1 MVRVEYLV
9 VGCGL
14 AGRAVAERIAGL
26 EPGAALLQVGGGAGS
41 RSFQRAAASGAESAD
56 STAPPDSGVGSGDQP
71 GGLDWVSR
79 LDLERRQALL
89 EGGQVVEYRRLC
101 LCTGAKP
108 VRPEFAG
115 GSLGHVCV
123 CRSAVDEA
131 RVEALLGELA
141 AAGRGR
147 VVVFGGGCQAAAFLN
162 RILAKAGGMGGLLG
176 GDWAGRVTLLHRR
189 RHFWGR
195 WLDEET
201 AEWMTQQIGALG
213 VEMRMREEVKGL
225 EGRLLLRNVQT
236 KSGHRFAAALGLVGW
251 GTRPRLELVE
261 GTPLGYPQGIP
272 VDDFL
277 ETEEKGVYAVGEVAA
292 CPPGGGLRV
301 DVKEGILRQADV
313 AAWNMTGRERRRF
326 EWVYRR
332 RVEFLGLRFE
342 FLGDCEAPARR
353 WEREG
358 RPGEGF
364 VLRRYGDRGLAG
376 VVLCEPQAE
385 VAEAVE
391 AELRQSARTGSKMGS
406 KMGPRMGSPMGS
418 KVVAGQKTGGNVR
431 LETG

>member
-1 MVRVEYLV
+1 M
-9 VGCGL
+9 
-14 AGRAVAERIAGL
+14 AGRAVADRIAFL
-26 EPGAALLQVGGGAGS
+26 EPGAAILPVGGGAGS
-41 RSFQRAAASGAESAD
+41 RAFQQAAASGAESAD
-56 STAPPDSGVGSGDQP
+56 ATAPPDSGVGSGDQP
-71 GGLDWVSR
+71 GGPDWVSR

-101 LCTGAKP
+101 LCMGAKA
-108 VRPEFAG
+108 VRPDFAG

-123 CRSAVDEA
+123 CRSAVDEV
-131 RVEALLGELA
+131 RVETLLGELA

-147 VVVFGGGCQAAAFLN
+147 VVVFGGGCQAAVFLN
-162 RILAKAGGMGGLLG
+162 RILAKAGERDGTGLRSALG
-176 GDWAGRVTLLHRR
+176 GNWEGRVTLLHRR

-201 AEWMTQQIGALG
+201 AEWMTQKIGALG
-213 VEMRMREEVKGL
+213 VELRMREEVKGL

-251 GTRPRLELVE
+251 GTRPRLELVQ

-277 ETEEKGVYAVGEVAA
+277 ETEEKGVYAAGEVAA
-292 CPPGGGLRV
+292 CPPGGGQRV
-301 DVKEGILRQADV
+301 DVKEGILRQAEV

-342 FLGDCEAPARR
+342 FLGDCEAPVRR

-364 VLRRYGDRGLAG
+364 VLRRYGERGLAG
-376 VVLCEPQAE
+376 VVLCEAQSE
-385 VAEAVE
+385 VADAVE

-406 KMGPRMGSPMGS
+406 KMGS
-418 KVVAGQKTGGNVR
+418 KTGHKTGQKIGVNVR
-431 LETG
+431 LEAG